1 MIRYLLAAFGCF
13 LSATAIFAQA
23 NATIPDP
30 DPEIER
36 KTFIVPEGF
45 EVTLYAADP
54 LLAKPIQ
61 MNFDPQGRLWVASS
75 EVYPQIKPGQ
85 KANDKIIILEDT
97 NGDGKADKT
106 TVFADGLLIPTGV
119 APGDGG
125 AYVANSTELV
135 HLKASK
141 PGEKA
146 DQSRV
151 VLSGF
156 GTEDTHHILHTFR
169 WGPEGCLYMNQ
180 SIYIHSHLETPHGVK
195 RLNGGGIWRYRP
207 ETMQLDVLAKGFVNT
222 WGHEVDAWG
231 QSFATDGAYGEGINH
246 VLPGAY
252 YVTAVGATKIWKG
265 LNTGSPKHCGLEIVN
280 GRHLPDDWQGDMI
293 TNDFRGHRV
302 CRFKLSEDGTS
313 YTSREMTEV
322 IKSNHPAFRPIDV
335 KMGPDGAI
343 YIADWYNPIIQHG
356 EVDFRDPRRDHV
368 HGRIWRVTAKGRPL
382 VKKPDLVGATTPEL
396 LERLKDPELWTRSQA
411 KQVLKERGAKEVIP
425 ALDAWIAKLD
435 RANAEYEHLVLE
447 AMWTYLNVG
456 VADEKGQWLKPA
468 RELLRQL
475 ETAKD
480 YRARA
485 VAARIHATTHPTAP
499 EAADVL
505 TTLAT
510 DDHPRV
516 RMEAIRGLA
525 EFPQTPNVLDKVLQA
540 MNKPVDRAL
549 DYELW
554 LTVRE
559 LEPVWM
565 PKFRAGEDVFKGN
578 VKGMTF
584 TMQALGNASAALPLL
599 QLVKAGKIPK
609 DREAAAWELIAQTG
623 GQDEIGQALAFATQ
637 PGLPPATVSPV
648 LDAIESSARDR
659 KIRPMDKYITP
670 AFKSIVSPSPLTVYR
685 SRLAGLWKVES
696 ERPSLELLATAK
708 EFGPAEQRAAFDGL
722 LSMGGEPTKKF
733 ILNAATAG
741 PDDTRKLAIIALSGI
756 DQTTA
761 ATFAA
766 AWLAKAKATDDVSD
780 VFAAFLN
787 RKGGSP
793 ILAKALE
800 GKSLPPDVAKVGLR
814 TLRSSVQDAKP
825 LQEALTKAGNLTA
838 PKTEVTPEELKAYVN
853 EVALKGDAKRGELV
867 YRRKEA
873 TCLACHAIAG
883 AGGQVGP
890 DMTSIGASAQVDYL
904 VESIFNPNKAVK
916 EGYNAIKVTTNSGKV
931 IVGIK
936 TREAEGK
943 LTLRTI
949 EDKEITIADKDID
962 EKSASRSMM
971 PDGLADQFTR
981 QEFVDLVR
989 FLSELGKQGPYAPSK
1004 ARVVRR
1010 WQQFEPTLENMNQ
1023 LRRGRA
1029 ALAAETPDAF
1039 TWSSVYSMVN
1049 GEFPKSDMPKLTVWN
1064 GSAPI
1069 SLLRAQLDVT
1079 TAGPVKLKIN
1089 NAKGLTLYVGS
1100 TPVAV
1105 KEEMILDLKVGLQNL
1120 TFGVDYDNR
1129 VDGLRVELDDVPGSP
1144 VKVAIV
1150 NGK

>member
-1 MIRYLLAAFGCF
+1 MMKYSLFLSLLAVGP
-13 LSATAIFAQA
+13 LFAQA
-23 NATIPDP
+23 NATIPNP

-45 EVTLYAADP
+45 EVSLYAADP

-85 KANDKIIILEDT
+85 KANDKIIVLEDT
-97 NGDGKADKT
+97 DGDGKADKT

-125 AYVANSTELV
+125 AYVANSTELI

-141 PGEKA
+141 PGGKA
-146 DQSRV
+146 DQTKV

-195 RLNGGGIWRYRP
+195 RLNGGGIWRFRP

-222 WGHEVDAWG
+222 WGHQLDAWG
-231 QSFATDGAYGEGINH
+231 QSLATDGAYGEGINH

-265 LNTGSPKHCGLEIVN
+265 LNPGSPKHCGMEIVN
-280 GRHLPDDWQGDMI
+280 GRHLPDDWQGDVI

-302 CRFKLSEDGTS
+302 CRFKLSEDGTT

-396 LERLKDPELWTRSQA
+396 LERLKDPELWTRTMA
-411 KQVLKERGAKEVIP
+411 KRVLKERGAKEVIP

-435 RANAEYEHLVLE
+435 RTNPQYEHLALE
-447 AMWTYLNVG
+447 AMWTYLG
-456 VADEKGQWLKPA
+456 AGIADENGQWLKPA
-468 RELLRQL
+468 RDLLRQL
-475 ETAKD
+475 ETARD
-480 YRARA
+480 LRARA
-485 VAARIHATTHPTAP
+485 AAARIHASTHPAAP
-499 EAADVL
+499 DAADVL
-505 TTLAT
+505 ASLAT
-510 DDHPRV
+510 DDSGRV
-516 RMEAIRGLA
+516 RMEAIRGLV
-525 EFPQTPNVLDKVLQA
+525 EFPETPNVLDKVLQA

-609 DREAAAWELIAQTG
+609 DREASAWELIAQTG
-623 GQDEIGQALAFATQ
+623 GPDEIGQALAFATQ
-637 PGLPPATVSPV
+637 AGQPAASVTPV

-659 KIRPMDKYITP
+659 KIRPSDKFITP
-670 AFKSIVSPSPLTVYR
+670 AFKSFPTALATYR
-685 SRLAGLWKVES
+685 SRLAGFWKVES
-696 ERPSLELLATAK
+696 ERADLEALATGKASA
-708 EFGPAEQRAAFDGL
+708 AEQRAAFDGL
-722 LSMGGEPTKKF
+722 LAMGGEPTQRFMMK
-733 ILNAATAG
+733 AAIAG
-741 PDDTRKLAIIALSGI
+741 SPDVRKLAIISLASINPENSAALAG
-756 DQTTA
+756 D
-761 ATFAA
+761 
-766 AWLAKAKATDDVSD
+766 WLAQAKPGDDVNE

-800 GKSLPPDVAKVGLR
+800 GKKLSPDVAKVGLR
-814 TLRSSVQDAKP
+814 AVRSSVQDAKS

-838 PKTEVTPEELKAYVN
+838 PKTDVTPEELRAYVN
-853 EVALKGDAKRGELV
+853 DVLTKGDARRGELV
-867 YRRKEA
+867 YRRKEN

-883 AGGQVGP
+883 TGGQVGP

-904 VESIFNPNKAVK
+904 VESIINPNKAVK
-916 EGYNAIKVTTNSGKV
+916 EGYNAIKVTTTSGKV
-931 IVGIK
+931 LVGIK

-943 LTLRTI
+943 LTLRTV
-949 EDKEITIADKDID
+949 EDKEITVADKDID
-962 EKSASRSMM
+962 EKSASRSLM
-971 PDGLADQFTR
+971 PDGLGDQLTR

-989 FLSELGKQGPYAPSK
+989 FLSELGKQGAYAPSK

-1029 ALAAETPDAF
+1029 SLAAETPETF

-1049 GEFPKSDMPKLTVWN
+1049 GEFPKADFPKLTVWN

-1069 SLLRAQLDVT
+1069 SMLRAQIDVT

-1089 NAKGLTLYVGS
+1089 NPKGLSLFVGS

-1105 KEEMILDLKVGLQNL
+1105 KDEITLDLKTGLQNL
-1120 TFGVDYDNR
+1120 TFVVDYDNR
-1129 VDGLRVELDDVPGSP
+1129 EDGLRVELEDVAGSP
-1144 VKVAIV
+1144 AKAAIV